1 MADPYRTIDGSNN
14 NATNPKY
21 GQAGTPLIR
30 ITEYAYEDGLSTPRV
45 EAVSGM
51 SLPSAR
57 AISNAVSSQNSSIP
71 NSLKATDWIW
81 QWGQFLDH
89 DIDLT
94 EGAHPAEPFHIAV
107 PRGDPQFD
115 PLNTGNKDIELNR
128 SMYKNVNG
136 IRQQTNGITSFI
148 DASNVYGS
156 DSIRANDLRTKN
168 GKGTLRTS
176 LGANGEILLPFNNNG
191 LPNAGGPSGDLF
203 IAGDVRANEQ
213 IGLTASHTLFLREH
227 NRLAADL
234 KDRLESG
241 DSPLINKLNNSG
253 LTQENFIYES
263 ARKVVGAQIQKITY
277 EEWLPAVLG
286 QNFLKDYTGYD
297 ETIDPSI
304 SNEFSTAAFRFG
316 HTLLS
321 PQINRADG
329 DGNVTG
335 NIALQNAFFN
345 PSEITNNGV
354 DSLLFG
360 LTTQTAQEVDTFL
373 VDDVRNFLFGPPGEG
388 GFDLA
393 SLNIQR
399 GRDHGLLGYNDTRE
413 MLGLNSVVNFLDLAG
428 GDVALADA
436 FASVY
441 DSVDDVDL
449 WNGGLA
455 ETHINGGLLGE
466 TFSEIVTDQF
476 FRLRDGD
483 RYFYL
488 GELDHI
494 STLDPNFQ
502 TDASLYDIIARNTAG
517 ETTLS
522 SNVFRATNPVPE
534 PSTFILVGLGFAG
547 LLVFARRR
555 RVDHTSLKI

>member
-1 MADPYRTIDGSNN
+1 MGYPYRTIDGSNN
-14 NATNPKY
+14 NATNPNY

-30 ITEYAYEDGLSTPRV
+30 ITEDAYEDGLSAPRV
-45 EAVSGM
+45 EAVSGLP
-51 SLPSAR
+51 LPSAR

-71 NSLKATDWIW
+71 NSLNATDWIW

-94 EGAHPAEPFHIAV
+94 EAAHPAEPFNIAV
-107 PRGDPQFD
+107 PRGDSHFD
-115 PLNTGNKDIELNR
+115 PMNTGNQAIGLNR
-128 SMYKNVNG
+128 SEYINVNG
-136 IRQQTNGITSFI
+136 IRQQTNGITAFI

-156 DSIRANDLRTKN
+156 DLIRADELRTKN

-176 LGANGEILLPFNNNG
+176 LGRNGEILLPFNKNG

-213 IGLTASHTLFLREH
+213 VGLTASHTLFVREH

-234 KDRLESG
+234 KDRLKSG
-241 DSPLINKLNNSG
+241 DAILINKLNDSG
-253 LTQENFIYES
+253 LSRGDFIYES
-263 ARKVVGAQIQKITY
+263 TRKVVGAQIQKITY

-286 QNFLKDYTGYD
+286 QDFLKEYTGYD

-335 NIALQNAFFN
+335 NISLQNAFFN
-345 PSEITNNGV
+345 PSEIKNNGV

-373 VDDVRNFLFGPPGEG
+373 VDDVRNFLFGPPGTG

-428 GDVALADA
+428 GDAALADA

-476 FRLRDGD
+476 LRLRDGD

-488 GELDHI
+488 RELDHI

-502 TDASLYDIIARNTAG
+502 TNTSLYDIIARNTAG

-522 SNVFRATNPVPE
+522 TNVFRATNPVPE

-547 LLVFARRR
+547 LFALARRR
-555 RVDHTSLKI
+555 SNRTS